1 MNASPITRLLGLLGL
16 LGLAPIAGALALG
29 WRSLPE
35 AALAAAVWFAAVLAV
50 SWLVRWVLESGAVAA
65 ERRVDARPPTV
76 GSEAAASADDH
87 GVSPPA
93 GESSRAR

>member
-1 MNASPITRLLGLLGL
+1 MTASPVTRLLGLLGL

-35 AALAAAVWFAAVLAV
+35 AALAAAGWFTAVLAV

-65 ERRVDARPPTV
+65 ERRVDARTPTA
-76 GSEAAASADDH
+76 GPATAASADDH
-87 GVSPPA
+87 GASPSA
-93 GESSRAR
+93 GEPSRVR

>member
-1 MNASPITRLLGLLGL
+1 MTASPVTRLLGLLGL

-35 AALAAAVWFAAVLAV
+35 AALAAAGWFAGVLAV

-76 GSEAAASADDH
+76 GPEAAVSVDDH
-87 GVSPPA
+87 GPSPSP
-93 GESSRAR
+93 GGPSRAR

>member
-1 MNASPITRLLGLLGL
+1 MTASPVTRLLGLLGL

-65 ERRVDARPPTV
+65 ERRVDARAPTA
-76 GSEAAASADDH
+76 GRDAAASADDH
-87 GVSPPA
+87 GASPSSGEPA
-93 GESSRAR
+93 RAR

>member
-1 MNASPITRLLGLLGL
+1 MTASPITRLLGLLGL

-35 AALAAAVWFAAVLAV
+35 AALAAAGWFTAVLAV

-65 ERRVDARPPTV
+65 ERRVDARAPT
-76 GSEAAASADDH
+76 GGPEAAASVDDH
-87 GVSPPA
+87 GTTTSF
-93 GESSRAR
+93 GEPSRGR